1 VNRGPADRSMSD
13 GTFWEL
19 LGLQPGASREE
30 IRRHWRCRVMEN
42 HPDRFPPD
50 RKPRQELRIIALNE
64 AYAALMALS
73 RDPWIAASGPE
84 GAAAGGSAAAAT
96 GSPRQPAP
104 AASAVGPHRDPAY
117 AYYKQGF
124 LDFSLAVHGIAERD
138 VRVASARQPSFTPR
152 YEAARDIAGSI
163 GLLAD
168 AHRYFARVVERH
180 PDSVWAADASLKLR
194 RIERFTRLYR
204 KILSN
209 LGVAAE

>member
-1 VNRGPADRSMSD
+1 
-13 GTFWEL
+13 
-19 LGLQPGASREE
+19 
-30 IRRHWRCRVMEN
+30 MEN

-84 GAAAGGSAAAAT
+84 GAGESAAAAT

-104 AASAVGPHRDPAY
+104 ASSAVGPHRDPAY

-124 LDFSLAVHGIAERD
+124 LSFSLAVHGIAERD
-138 VRVASARQPSFTPR
+138 SRVASARQPSFTPR
-152 YEAARDIAGSI
+152 YEAVLDVAGSI

-168 AHRYFARVVERH
+168 AHRYFTRVVERH

-194 RIERFTRLYR
+194 RIERFTSLYR

-209 LGVAAE
+209 LGGAAG

>member
-1 VNRGPADRSMSD
+1 MSD
-13 GTFWEL
+13 ARFREL
-19 LGLQPGASREE
+19 LGLEPGASREE

-42 HPDRFPPD
+42 HPDRFPLD

-64 AYAALMALS
+64 AYAALMALA
-73 RDPWIAASGPE
+73 RDPQTAGPAPGASRAGRSPADGPGRAA
-84 GAAAGGSAAAAT
+84 
-96 GSPRQPAP
+96 QPAS
-104 AASAVGPHRDPAY
+104 ATTAVGPHRDPAY

-124 LDFSLAVHGIAERD
+124 LSFSLAVHGIAERD
-138 VRVASARQPSFTPR
+138 ARVASARQPSYTPR
-152 YEAARDIAGSI
+152 YEAARDVAGSLE
-163 GLLAD
+163 LLAD

-209 LGVAAE
+209 IGAAVQ